1 MDWIECNNQRIV
13 KNVAIDRPMIRSLI
27 DASNNKMESEKIL
40 PLTAVT
46 ASSKITLAYDA
57 LRELL
62 EALSLSKGFKIYNH
76 ECYTPFLKEVMN
88 QSLLSDEFDELRKLR
103 NAINYYGKK
112 FSPEDS
118 TLVLNNIKRIII
130 AVRKLF

>member
-76 ECYTPFLKEVMN
+76 ECYTPYLKEVMN